1 MLLAL
6 AWRNLWRRPQRT
18 ILSLLSM
25 AIAAALLVFMLSF
38 QLGVYETMKESTL
51 RIFDGYAQ
59 FQPDGYA
66 ADPGLD
72 RTIVHPERLIQDAV
86 AIHGVATA
94 APRVNGFALLANGE
108 RSYGAAVVGVDP
120 AAELKIS
127 SIASM
132 IRDGRYLDSA
142 DRDTAI
148 LGASLARNLQLAVG
162 GRVTLLGAARDGSVA
177 ADVLRVVG
185 IYHSGIPE
193 LDRSILEMPLS
204 RAQDTFAMTAR
215 VSTIVL
221 GGHSLAAVDGALPA
235 LGALARRHGVS
246 LLDWGALEPALR
258 DALTLKYATTTL
270 LYLTLVVIVAFI
282 IVNTLLMSVLER
294 THEFGMLL
302 AIGMQPRLIG
312 WMVWLEQLVLA
323 LTGCTV
329 GLAIGAGVTLWFQHR
344 GITYHGL
351 GELLAQFGLPEQLY
365 PTLTPR
371 SALIGPGA
379 ILLSITLSGIVP
391 YLRVTHLTAASAMRA
406 T

>member
-1 MLLAL
+1 MLLEL

-38 QLGVYETMKESTL
+38 QLGVYTTMKQSTL

-59 FQPDGYA
+59 LQPVGYA

-72 RTIVHPERLIQDAV
+72 RTLAQPERLVQDAV
-86 AIHGVATA
+86 AIRGVATA
-94 APRVNGFALLANGE
+94 APRVNGFAILANGE

-120 AAELKIS
+120 AAEARIS

-132 IRDGRYLDSA
+132 IRDGRYLDPA
-142 DRDTAI
+142 DRDSAV

-162 GRVTLLGAARDGSVA
+162 GQVTLLGAARDGSVA

-185 IYHSGIPE
+185 IYRSGIPE

-204 RAQDTFAMTAR
+204 RAQETFGMNDR
-215 VSTIVL
+215 VSTIAL
-221 GGHSLAAVDGALPA
+221 GGDSLTAVNRALPA
-235 LGALARRHGVS
+235 LGTLARSHGAA

-258 DALTLKYATTTL
+258 DALTLKYATTAL
-270 LYLTLVVIVAFI
+270 LYLTLVLIVAFI

-302 AIGMQPRLIG
+302 AIGMRPRLIG
-312 WMVWLEQLVLA
+312 RMVWLELCVLA
-323 LTGCTV
+323 LTGCGI
-329 GLAIGAGVTLWFQHR
+329 GLAIGAAITLWFEHH

-351 GELLAQFGLPEQLY
+351 GDLLAQFGLPPQLY
-365 PTLTPR
+365 PTLTPL

-379 ILLSITLSGIVP
+379 IALSIALSGIVP
-391 YLRVTHLTAASAMRA
+391 YLRVAALNAASALRA
-406 T
+406 A